1 MRRLYCITMSKP
13 NKWVELNGAT
23 GRGLMT
29 KRRSAQAVG
38 AWSRHQG
45 AHSPGTKRPDLDDI
59 EDIEEQE
66 EDALADELEQMT
78 NSIEASLRSLI
89 EELEEEEDDR
99 EE

>member
-1 MRRLYCITMSKP
+1 MSKS
-13 NKWVELNGAT
+13 NKWDELNGV
-23 GRGLMT
+23 GRGDMV

-59 EDIEEQE
+59 DEQE
-66 EDALADELEQMT
+66 QDALEDELEQMT

-89 EELEEEEDDR
+89 EELEEDLDDEE
-99 EE
+99 E